1 MVRFGVL
8 QAVSNASI
16 EVQSGFI
23 TGLIGPNGAGKT
35 TLFNVIT
42 GLQEPTQGQVVLEG
56 TDITS
61 KSPFR
66 RARLG
71 IARTFQKLE
80 AFSSLSARENV
91 LVAAEQ
97 RRAWDKSKFDAGA
110 GGRRDA
116 RAGRHRATSP
126 TSWWAR
132 CPPAPPASSSW
143 PGPSPSTPRC
153 CCSTRPPRASPR
165 TRPRTWR
172 CCCARLAADGLGIL
186 LVEHDMSFV
195 MGTCEYIYVLDFGR
209 IIAQGT
215 PAEVQADPKVQAAYL
230 GALAEPDRGGPR
242 MTAILELR
250 NLRGGYGTIDVLHGV
265 EPHRRARP
273 GARPARPQRRR
284 QDHHPGGLQRADRAR
299 RAAS

>member
-1 MVRFGVL
+1 VSDVILTTDDIVVRFGVL

-42 GLQEPTQGQVVLEG
+42 GLQEPTQGHVVLGG
-56 TDITS
+56 TDITK
-61 KSPFR
+61 KSPYR

-110 GGRRDA
+110 VADEMLARVGIADVAHFMVGTLPTGTARLVELA
-116 RAGRHRATSP
+116 RALALDP
-126 TSWWAR
+126 KVLLLDE
-132 CPPAPPASSSW
+132 ASS
-143 PGPSPSTPRC
+143 GLTEDETEDMAVLLR
-153 CCSTRPPRASPR
+153 
-165 TRPRTWR
+165 
-172 CCCARLAADGLGIL
+172 RLASDGLGIL

-195 MGTCEYIYVLDFGR
+195 MGTCQYIYVLDFGR

-215 PAEVQADPKVQAAYL
+215 PSEVQADPKVQAAYL
-230 GALAEPDRGGPR
+230 GALAEP
-242 MTAILELR
+242 TAE
-250 NLRGGYGTIDVLHGV
+250 V
-265 EPHRRARP
+265 
-273 GARPARPQRRR
+273 PA
-284 QDHHPGGLQRADRAR
+284 
-299 RAAS
+299 